1 MHSMPSTMQI
11 ELGFPGDK
19 RVNAAV
25 TNRQRKDPTM
35 TTTNHT
41 PIRARFARKPC
52 SLDEVL
58 HNADP
63 SAPLEPIE
71 IELHKELTEAEYD
84 AFANTLLQDRDW
96 LAGLGGHANGRR
108 RVVAVSAPGRTTVF
122 VDPSGSSY
130 GRYVGIAETTSTPA
144 PATDDDQAGAIG
156 WLIDNR
162 RPEVS
167 REQAIR
173 TLRRALA
180 GDPAA
185 LRILDRLDEQ

>member
-1 MHSMPSTMQI
+1 MQI
-11 ELGFPGDK
+11 ELGLPGDQ

-25 TNRQRKDPTM
+25 THRQRKDATH
-35 TTTNHT
+35 HT
-41 PIRARFARKPC
+41 LIRARFARKPC
-52 SLDEVL
+52 DLDEVL

-122 VDPSGSSY
+122 VDPSGSRY
-130 GRYVGIAETTSTPA
+130 GRYVGIAEATLV
-144 PATDDDQAGAIG
+144 TDDDQAGAIG
-156 WLIDNR
+156 
-162 RPEVS
+162 
-167 REQAIR
+167 
-173 TLRRALA
+173 
-180 GDPAA
+180 
-185 LRILDRLDEQ
+185 

>member
-1 MHSMPSTMQI
+1 MQI
-11 ELGFPGDK
+11 ELGFKGDK
-19 RVNAAV
+19 RVNAVV
-25 TNRQRKDPTM
+25 TNSQRKPPTM

-41 PIRARFARKPC
+41 PIRARFARKPY

-84 AFANTLLQDRDW
+84 AFATTLLQDRDW
-96 LAGLGGHANGRR
+96 LAGLGGHTAGRR
-108 RVVAVSAPGRTTVF
+108 RVVAVSAPNRLMLF
-122 VDPSGSSY
+122 VDPSGSRY
-130 GRYVGIAETTSTPA
+130 GRYVGIAEATPV
-144 PATDDDQAGAIG
+144 TDDDQAGAIG

-167 REQAIR
+167 RDQAIR

-185 LRILDRLDEQ
+185 SRILDRLAEQ

>member
-1 MHSMPSTMQI
+1 MQI
-11 ELGFPGDK
+11 ELGFPGNQ
-19 RVNAAV
+19 RVNAVV

-41 PIRARFARKPC
+41 PIRARFARKPY

-58 HNADP
+58 HNTDP
-63 SAPLEPIE
+63 SAPFEPIE
-71 IELHKELTEAEYD
+71 IAWRKELTEAEYD

-96 LAGLGGHANGRR
+96 LAGLGGHGDGCR

-122 VDPSGSSY
+122 VDPSGSRY
-130 GRYVGIAETTSTPA
+130 GRYVGIAEETPA
-144 PATDDDQAGAIG
+144 PTVDNDQAGAIG
-156 WLIDNR
+156 WLIDNCR
-162 RPEVS
+162 LEVS

-185 LRILDRLDEQ
+185 LRILDRLADQ

>member
-1 MHSMPSTMQI
+1 MQI
-11 ELGFPGDK
+11 ELGFPGNQ
-19 RVNAAV
+19 RVNAVV
-25 TNRQRKDPTM
+25 TNSQRKTPTM

-41 PIRARFARKPC
+41 PIRTRFARKPY

-84 AFANTLLQDRDW
+84 AFAKTLLQDRDW
-96 LAGLGGHANGRR
+96 LAGLGGHADGRR

-122 VDPSGSSY
+122 VDPSGSRY
-130 GRYVGIAETTSTPA
+130 GRYVGIAEATPV
-144 PATDDDQAGAIG
+144 TDDDQAGAIG

-180 GDPAA
+180 GDPYA
-185 LRILDRLDEQ
+185 LRILDRLADK

>member
-1 MHSMPSTMQI
+1 MQI
-11 ELGFPGDK
+11 ELGFPGNQ
-19 RVNAAV
+19 RVNAVV
-25 TNRQRKDPTM
+25 TNSQRKTPTM

-41 PIRARFARKPC
+41 PIRARFARKPY

-96 LAGLGGHANGRR
+96 LAGLGGHTAGRR
-108 RVVAVSAPGRTTVF
+108 RVVAVSAPNRRMLF
-122 VDPSGSSY
+122 VDPSGSRY
-130 GRYVGIAETTSTPA
+130 GRYVGIAEDMPT
-144 PATDDDQAGAIG
+144 TDDDQAGAIG

-180 GDPAA
+180 DDTAA
-185 LRILDRLDEQ
+185 LRILDRLADRESKND

>member
-1 MHSMPSTMQI
+1 MPATMQI
-11 ELGFPGDK
+11 ELGFCGNQ
-19 RVNAAV
+19 RVNAVV
-25 TNRQRKDPTM
+25 TNSQRKTPTM

-41 PIRARFARKPC
+41 PIRARFARKPY

-58 HNADP
+58 HNSDP

-71 IELHKELTEAEYD
+71 IAWRKELTEAEYD
-84 AFANTLLQDRDW
+84 AFASTLLQDRDW
-96 LAGLGGHANGRR
+96 LAGLGGHAAGRR
-108 RVVAVSAPGRTTVF
+108 RVVAVSAPGRRTLF
-122 VDPSGSSY
+122 VDPSGGSY
-130 GRYVGIAETTSTPA
+130 GRYGGMAEAMPA
-144 PATDDDQAGAIG
+144 ADDEQAGAIA
-156 WLIDNR
+156 WQIDNR

-185 LRILDRLDEQ
+185 SRILDRLDEQ

>member
-1 MHSMPSTMQI
+1 MRI
-11 ELGFPGDK
+11 ELGLPGNQ
-19 RVNAAV
+19 RVNAVV
-25 TNRQRKDPTM
+25 TNSQQKAPTM

-41 PIRARFARKPC
+41 PIRARFARKPY

-84 AFANTLLQDRDW
+84 AFANTLLQDRGW
-96 LAGLGGHANGRR
+96 LAGLGGHTAGRR
-108 RVVAVSAPGRTTVF
+108 RVVAVSAPNRRMLF
-122 VDPSGSSY
+122 VDPSGSRY
-130 GRYVGIAETTSTPA
+130 GRYVGIAEA
-144 PATDDDQAGAIG
+144 PVTDDDQAGAIG

-173 TLRRALA
+173 TLRRALS

-185 LRILDRLDEQ
+185 LRILDSLADQ

>member
-1 MHSMPSTMQI
+1 MQI
-11 ELGFPGDK
+11 ELGFHGNQ
-19 RVNAAV
+19 RVNAVV
-25 TNRQRKDPTM
+25 TNSQRKTPTM

-41 PIRARFARKPC
+41 PIRARFARKPY

-84 AFANTLLQDRDW
+84 AFATTLLQDRDW
-96 LAGLGGHANGRR
+96 LAGVGGHGDGCR

-122 VDPSGSSY
+122 VDPSGSAY
-130 GRYVGIAETTSTPA
+130 GRYVGIGEETPELASN
-144 PATDDDQAGAIG
+144 QAKAIG

-167 REQAIR
+167 RKQAIH
-173 TLRRALA
+173 TLRRALS

-185 LRILDRLDEQ
+185 LRILDRLADQ

>member
-1 MHSMPSTMQI
+1 MPTTMQI
-11 ELGFPGDK
+11 ELGFCGNK
-19 RVNAAV
+19 RVNAVV
-25 TNRQRKDPTM
+25 TTLQRKDATM
-35 TTTNHT
+35 TTASQTPNHT
-41 PIRARFARKPC
+41 PIRARFARKPY

-84 AFANTLLQDRDW
+84 AFASTLLQDRDW
-96 LAGLGGHANGRR
+96 LAGLGGHAAGRR
-108 RVVAVSAPGRTTVF
+108 RVVAVSAPGRRTVF
-122 VDPSGSSY
+122 VDPSGGSY
-130 GRYVGIAETTSTPA
+130 GRYVGIAEETPSS
-144 PATDDDQAGAIG
+144 DDEQAGAIG

-180 GDPAA
+180 GDPTA
-185 LRILDRLDEQ
+185 LRILDRVANP

>member
-1 MHSMPSTMQI
+1 
-11 ELGFPGDK
+11 
-19 RVNAAV
+19 
-25 TNRQRKDPTM
+25 M
-35 TTTNHT
+35 TTTSHT
-41 PIRARFARKPC
+41 PNNKPIRARFARKPY

-84 AFANTLLQDRDW
+84 AFAKTLLQDRDW
-96 LAGLGGHANGRR
+96 LAGLGGHADGRR

-122 VDPSGSSY
+122 VDPSGSAY
-130 GRYVGIAETTSTPA
+130 GRYVGIGEETPELASNQAE
-144 PATDDDQAGAIG
+144 AIG

-162 RPEVS
+162 RPQVS
-167 REQAIR
+167 RDQAIR

-180 GDPAA
+180 SDPAA
-185 LRILDRLDEQ
+185 LHILDRLAVQ

>member
-1 MHSMPSTMQI
+1 
-11 ELGFPGDK
+11 
-19 RVNAAV
+19 
-25 TNRQRKDPTM
+25 M

-41 PIRARFARKPC
+41 PIRARFARKPY

-58 HNADP
+58 HKTDP
-63 SAPLEPIE
+63 SAALEPID
-71 IELHKELTEAEYD
+71 IAWRKALTEAEYD
-84 AFANTLLQDRDW
+84 AFANTLLEDRDW

-108 RVVAVSAPGRTTVF
+108 QVVAVSAPNRRTLF

-162 RPEVS
+162 HPEVS

-180 GDPAA
+180 GDPSA
-185 LRILDRLDEQ
+185 LRILDRLADK

>member
-1 MHSMPSTMQI
+1 MPTTMQI

-19 RVNAAV
+19 RVNAVV
-25 TNRQRKDPTM
+25 TTLHRKDATM
-35 TTTNHT
+35 TTASQTPNHT
-41 PIRARFARKPC
+41 PIRARFARKPY

-58 HNADP
+58 HNSDP

-71 IELHKELTEAEYD
+71 IAWRKELTEAEYD
-84 AFANTLLQDRDW
+84 AFASTLLQDRDW
-96 LAGLGGHANGRR
+96 LAGLGGHAAGRR
-108 RVVAVSAPGRTTVF
+108 RVVAVSAPGRRTVF
-122 VDPSGSSY
+122 VDPSGGSY
-130 GRYVGIAETTSTPA
+130 GRYVGIAEEQPA
-144 PATDDDQAGAIG
+144 EDDEQAGAIG

-185 LRILDRLDEQ
+185 LRILDRVANP

>member
-1 MHSMPSTMQI
+1 MQI
-11 ELGFPGDK
+11 ELGFLGNQ
-19 RVNAAV
+19 RVNGAV
-25 TNRQRKDPTM
+25 TNRQPKDATM
-35 TTTNHT
+35 TTTSHT
-41 PIRARFARKPC
+41 PNNKPIRARFARFARKPY

-122 VDPSGSSY
+122 VDPSGSRY
-130 GRYVGIAETTSTPA
+130 GRYVGIAEATLV
-144 PATDDDQAGAIG
+144 TDDDQAGAIG
-156 WLIDNR
+156 
-162 RPEVS
+162 
-167 REQAIR
+167 
-173 TLRRALA
+173 
-180 GDPAA
+180 
-185 LRILDRLDEQ
+185 

>member
-1 MHSMPSTMQI
+1 MPSTMQI
-11 ELGFPGDK
+11 ELGFPGNQ
-19 RVNAAV
+19 RVNAVV
-25 TNRQRKDPTM
+25 THIHRKDATM
-35 TTTNHT
+35 TTANHT
-41 PIRARFARKPC
+41 PIRARFARKPY

-96 LAGLGGHANGRR
+96 LAGLGGHTAGRR

-122 VDPSGSSY
+122 VDPSGSRY
-130 GRYVGIAETTSTPA
+130 GRYVGVAETTSTPA

-185 LRILDRLDEQ
+185 LRILDRLADR